1 MHTDIQI
8 AGIKANYP
16 AYSVAWQINQAF
28 DMQFHMSLDWEIEN
42 KVGEVNKHI
51 HFFEQ
56 FEDVELNWH
65 LIQNRSEKSFIFNSK
80 PLFDYFLICHGE
92 DIYKYFERA
101 VASVENTSIISHI
114 FSFPFSIVKPQ
125 NSIYNNLINTKNFIS
140 EYNV

>member
-28 DMQFHMSLDWEIEN
+28 DMQFHMSLDWAIEN

-65 LIQNRSEKSFIFNSK
+65 LIQIEAKNHSYLIASHYLIIF
-80 PLFDYFLICHGE
+80 
-92 DIYKYFERA
+92 
-101 VASVENTSIISHI
+101 
-114 FSFPFSIVKPQ
+114 
-125 NSIYNNLINTKNFIS
+125 
-140 EYNV
+140 